1 MSFHFVKLFTKSGGL
16 HFLSTLVSLKEFLH
30 LLNVFTLTFSVT
42 FVYTNLQLCFSRQ
55 FWSSINLP
63 SYMALRLGFIT
74 VCFSSLNGSSTNI
87 ECHVLKP

>member
-16 HFLSTLVSLKEFLH
+16 HFLSTLVSLDG
-30 LLNVFTLTFSVT
+30 FTLTFSVT

-74 VCFSSLNGSSTNI
+74 VCFSSLNGTSTNI
-87 ECHVLKP
+87 ESHILKP